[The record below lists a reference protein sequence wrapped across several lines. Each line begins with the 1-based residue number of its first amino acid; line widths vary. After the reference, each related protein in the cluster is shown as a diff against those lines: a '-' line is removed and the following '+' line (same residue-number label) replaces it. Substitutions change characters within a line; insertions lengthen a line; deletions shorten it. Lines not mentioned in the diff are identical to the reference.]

1 MYRFATV
8 GSNFIV
14 DWFLEEALKRDD
26 LVYQAAYSRSEKKAQ
41 DLQKKYGCKKTYT
54 NLELMAQ
61 DEEIDFVYL
70 ASPNFLHRDQTILML
85 NHKKHVLCEKPLAS
99 NYREA
104 VEMYKLADEKNLI
117 LMEAMRNRHTKGYR
131 ALEKNLYKLGQ
142 IRRASFNYCQY
153 SSRYDKFKEGIV
165 ENAFNP
171 KLSNGALM
179 DIGVYLVHPMVALF
193 GRPLN
198 LVGHGINLSNG
209 VDGAGDIIFIYD
221 SMVGNISYS
230 KINDSKLASEI
241 QGEDASLIID
251 RLDDIGFMEI
261 VYRDGSRE
269 KIDFTKEESKI
280 AGELDDFIKILQGK
294 EKVDLYKRE
303 SLDKMCVL
311 DDIRGQLNIVFPADK
326 F

>member
-251 RLDDIGFMEI
+251 RLDDIGLMEI

-311 DDIRGQLNIVFPADK
+311 DGIRNQLNIVFPGDK

>member
-193 GRPLN
+193 GRPLD

-251 RLDDIGFMEI
+251 RLDDIGLMEI

-311 DDIRGQLNIVFPADK
+311 DGIRNQLNIVFPADK

>member
-85 NHKKHVLCEKPLAS
+85 NHKKHILCEKPLAS

-179 DIGVYLVHPMVALF
+179 DIGVYLVHPMVDLF

-311 DDIRGQLNIVFPADK
+311 DDIRNQLNIVFPADK

>member
-251 RLDDIGFMEI
+251 RLDDIGLMEI

-311 DDIRGQLNIVFPADK
+311 DGIRNQLNIVFPADK

>member
-311 DDIRGQLNIVFPADK
+311 DGIRNQLNIVFPADK